1 MEFELEPRRLLE
13 ALKHLVPG
21 NRGLLKRWSTVT
33 IDAHKTGVDLTGEFD
48 NTWSLPAVVV
58 SKGSCA
64 VDLMALMKPLRLYPQ
79 DEKLTFKL
87 HPDGLR
93 FGTTKLRLH
102 PPVS

>member
-1 MEFELEPRRLLE
+1 MEFELEPKILVDT
-13 ALKHLVPG
+13 LKRLVPKK
-21 NRGLLKRWSTVT
+21 RGLVKRWSTVT
-33 IDAHKTGVDLTGEFD
+33 IDAHKSGIDLTGEFD
-48 NTWSLPAVVV
+48 NTWSVPAAVV
-58 SKGSCA
+58 SRGSCA

-79 DEKLTFKL
+79 NEKLTFKL